1 MYSIS
6 VPSSFRTHL
15 VILFEKEKRFLLSLS
30 LSIFLSHSLSH
41 SLSLVSLI
49 LSYSLTP
56 LLSTTHSF
64 YNTLCVALSLT
75 LFTSL
80 SLLSHPPCESL
91 ERQFT
96 LSYSMLKQTAGQ
108 INKFVTSCFL
118 HLKFFYCG
126 SSILNKSSANHLRT
140 IQDNIR
146 HHCYKMAICPPT
158 PTPHYQSSIPINQAG

>member
-118 HLKFFYCG
+118 HHNFFTVGAVYLTNLQPTTPG
-126 SSILNKSSANHLRT
+126 QFIM
-140 IQDNIR
+140 

-158 PTPHYQSSIPINQAG
+158 PTPHYQSSITINQAG